1 VVPEFIPVILLVKL
15 PVPEPSV
22 VLELAIVGKGR
33 VLQHMPRCVIG
44 NPPSEDTTSEK
55 VAEFI
60 VTNPLSI
67 TIGDPGTVG
76 RGTFLQLTTA
86 KPKMAAMR
94 KLYFRNLNVIGL
106 LILLKLQMTG

>member
-60 VTNPLSI
+60 
-67 TIGDPGTVG
+67 
-76 RGTFLQLTTA
+76 
-86 KPKMAAMR
+86 
-94 KLYFRNLNVIGL
+94 NLNVLAEAVAKVPRTGTKRAPKQTR
-106 LILLKLQMTG
+106 LKF